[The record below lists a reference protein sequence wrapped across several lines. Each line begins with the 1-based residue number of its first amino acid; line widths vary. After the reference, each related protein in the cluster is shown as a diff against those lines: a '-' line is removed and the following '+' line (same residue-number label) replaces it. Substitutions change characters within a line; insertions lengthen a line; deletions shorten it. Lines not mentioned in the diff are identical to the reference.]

1 MIITEQGAWCEILFG
16 TEPSRK
22 RFAPDIPLLPTTIR
36 SAFCSSATSRIA
48 SAGSPSRANVSTFET
63 PSPVMRSA
71 SASSTAWTSSRGLTI
86 HDTSAGTSVRSCRSR
101 ASGTGSY
108 ALTSST
114 RPPTA
119 FASSAACRTASFA
132 VSDPSVPT
140 TIAPYMRGILR
151 RTHRTFSPPRRK
163 PSYDRWMA
171 TKTRCL
177 AVDDHQVVRQGLE
190 ILFGDTDDLELLG
203 TVGSGEDAVEV
214 IKQNEPQIV
223 LMDVRLPGMDGVS
236 TIKRIHEEA
245 PNVQF
250 VVFSAYGDRRLVS
263 DAIAAGARGYVMKG
277 APPDDLLRAIRTVAV
292 NKPFVDPSLSPMLL
306 MTDAGRAEAQL
317 SEREREILQLLAKG
331 YHTDEVARAIGL
343 SVETVKSDTKRVIGK
358 LQADSRT
365 HAVAIALRQALIE

>member
-1 MIITEQGAWCEILFG
+1 
-16 TEPSRK
+16 
-22 RFAPDIPLLPTTIR
+22 
-36 SAFCSSATSRIA
+36 
-48 SAGSPSRANVSTFET
+48 
-63 PSPVMRSA
+63 
-71 SASSTAWTSSRGLTI
+71 
-86 HDTSAGTSVRSCRSR
+86 
-101 ASGTGSY
+101 
-108 ALTSST
+108 
-114 RPPTA
+114 
-119 FASSAACRTASFA
+119 
-132 VSDPSVPT
+132 
-140 TIAPYMRGILR
+140 
-151 RTHRTFSPPRRK
+151 
-163 PSYDRWMA
+163 MA

-190 ILFGDTDDLELLG
+190 ILFGDTDDLELVG
-203 TVGSGEDAVEV
+203 TVGSGEDAVEL

-250 VVFSAYGDRRLVS
+250 VVFS

-277 APPDDLLRAIRTVAV
+277 APPDDLLRAIRTVAG

-331 YHTDEVARAIGL
+331 YHTEEVARAIGL

-358 LQADSRT
+358 LQADTRT

>member
-1 MIITEQGAWCEILFG
+1 
-16 TEPSRK
+16 
-22 RFAPDIPLLPTTIR
+22 
-36 SAFCSSATSRIA
+36 
-48 SAGSPSRANVSTFET
+48 
-63 PSPVMRSA
+63 
-71 SASSTAWTSSRGLTI
+71 
-86 HDTSAGTSVRSCRSR
+86 
-101 ASGTGSY
+101 
-108 ALTSST
+108 
-114 RPPTA
+114 
-119 FASSAACRTASFA
+119 
-132 VSDPSVPT
+132 
-140 TIAPYMRGILR
+140 
-151 RTHRTFSPPRRK
+151 
-163 PSYDRWMA
+163 MA

-203 TVGSGEDAVEV
+203 TVGSGEDAIEM

-331 YHTDEVARAIGL
+331 YHTEEVARAIGL

-358 LQADSRT
+358 LQADTRT